1 MKTPHPNPLIEGFCR
16 ALAKPFSPLEELTIH
31 LEAALYAAKNTRKTE
46 AARMKELRTRIK
58 LMPVDGI

>member
-31 LEAALYAAKNTRKTE
+31 LEAALHAAKDTSKSE
-46 AARMKELRTRIK
+46 ADRMKELRTRIK
-58 LMPVDGI
+58 LMPTGEI